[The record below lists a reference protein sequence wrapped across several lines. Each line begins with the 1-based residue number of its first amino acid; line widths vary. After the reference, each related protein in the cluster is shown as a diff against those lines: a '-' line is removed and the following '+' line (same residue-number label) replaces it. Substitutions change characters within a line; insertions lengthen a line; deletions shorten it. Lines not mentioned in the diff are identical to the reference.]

1 MNRKQSIE
9 KLRQVLLK
17 RRQALRKALAGE
29 LSELEALNRAARGD
43 EVDMALD
50 SAYDE
55 MNAQLAEIE
64 SRELAQIEKALERM
78 EDGTY
83 GTCELTGKQIPL
95 ARLQALP
102 YTTVRVEAQRGEL
115 IYYVRSNGTDVP
127 ERRNRRIVSMH
138 LVLKA
143 TSPTLSTS
151 STSSTS
157 GSMWAATE
165 NPSRTYIP
173 DE

>member
-1 MNRKQSIE
+1 MID

-43 EVDMALD
+43 EVDVALD

-55 MNAQLAEIE
+55 MNAQLAEME

-78 EDGTY
+78 EEGTY
-83 GTCELTGKQIPL
+83 GNCELTGKPIPL

-102 YTTVRVEAQRGEL
+102 YTTVRVEAQREL
-115 IYYVRSNGTDVP
+115 ERMELEGGGPVDFSRILEHGDDDVR
-127 ERRNRRIVSMH
+127 VS
-138 LVLKA
+138 
-143 TSPTLSTS
+143 LSDFEI
-151 STSSTS
+151 
-157 GSMWAATE
+157 A
-165 NPSRTYIP
+165 
-173 DE
+173 